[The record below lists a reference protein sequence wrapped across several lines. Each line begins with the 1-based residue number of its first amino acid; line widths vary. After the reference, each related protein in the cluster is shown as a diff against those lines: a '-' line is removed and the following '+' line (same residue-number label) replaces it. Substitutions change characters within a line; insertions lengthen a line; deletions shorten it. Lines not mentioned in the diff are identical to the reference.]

1 MNFKNLKDLEKHLN
15 NQMKDALL
23 QVKEEV
29 YSIIAEKLLQYYE
42 EYTPVKYKRTYQLL
56 KSLVKTEVIPTGHG
70 FKANVYFD
78 LNKIHYKNEKHST
91 AEIVKDALNG
101 QHGHFGCNYMPK
113 GKWTSIWGESMLILD
128 LDDYGVIDLIVQA
141 LKNRGIE
148 VRQNIK

>member
-78 LNKIHYKNEKHST
+78 LSKIHYNKDSNYETNFFVRLYGLRKIYCGKDLGEKNGLS
-91 AEIVKDALNG
+91 
-101 QHGHFGCNYMPK
+101 
-113 GKWTSIWGESMLILD
+113 
-128 LDDYGVIDLIVQA
+128 
-141 LKNRGIE
+141 
-148 VRQNIK
+148 VR